1 MKIYTRT
8 GDQGETGL
16 IGGDR
21 IKKSD
26 QRIIAYGTIDELNSN
41 LGLSVSL
48 LRTYKEE
55 LFLDLIKMLLNIQNE
70 LFIIGSDLANPDY
83 SGPDDITTE
92 KKSRFDFR
100 IKNTNVTNLEN
111 TIDLLEKELPPIT
124 YFILP
129 GGSME
134 AAQIHIS
141 RSVTRRAETCV
152 VKLAENGK
160 INPIVIT
167 YLNRLSDLLFVI
179 SRTINKRLEI
189 MDVAWKT

>member
-16 IGGDR
+16 IGGR
-21 IKKSD
+21 RLKKSE
-26 QRIIAYGTIDELNSN
+26 QRVVAYGTVDELNST
-41 LGLSVSL
+41 LGLSVAI
-48 LRTYKEE
+48 LRTSKLG
-55 LFLDLIKMLLNIQNE
+55 LFSDIVKVLIDVQNE
-70 LFIIGSDLANPDY
+70 LFIIGTDLANPEYFEESDKVV
-83 SGPDDITTE
+83 E
-92 KKSRFDFR
+92 KKSENEVR
-100 IKNTNVTNLEN
+100 IKNENVLKLEN
-111 TIDLLEKELPPIT
+111 IIDLFEKELSPIR

-141 RSVTRRAETCV
+141 RSITRRAERSV
-152 VKLAENGK
+152 VKLSEKNK
-160 INPIVIT
+160 INPIIIT

-189 MDVAWKT
+189 MDIAWKN